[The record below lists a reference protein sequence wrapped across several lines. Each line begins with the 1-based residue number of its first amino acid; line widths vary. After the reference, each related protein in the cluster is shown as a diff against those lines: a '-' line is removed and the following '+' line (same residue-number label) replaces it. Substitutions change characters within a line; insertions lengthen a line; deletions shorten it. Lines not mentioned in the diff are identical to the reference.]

1 MNENLNKKNALD
13 TVKRFL
19 FDYKVILMFVV
30 LSIACILISGA
41 NISYVAGEV
50 FSRFGRNT
58 CLVLALIIPCMAGL
72 GMNFGIVVGAIAAQI
87 SIFWVV
93 HWGFTGIGGF
103 MLCVA
108 MSTPLAIFFG
118 WLLGKLFNKTKGAEM
133 IAGLVL
139 GFFAAGLY
147 RLFVL
152 YIIGGVI
159 PFDDPNLLD
168 RGFGLRNAYDLTG
181 NLKYAVDDISFLTT
195 AAVLSVVYILST
207 AALAMHDKKMGK
219 ELSTKSVITKIA
231 VAAVVLVLS
240 FVGKMIPAVADM
252 LGKNRVIMADAVLL
266 GSIGILVYAVA
277 MFIKNRPAKGSAAF
291 SKLVKIAAVA
301 VILLV
306 SNMIPGINKVYRSVR
321 LPAMTFAVICF
332 FAFFNNWIV
341 NTRLGQNMRTVGQS
355 RSVATSAGIDVD
367 KTRIIA
373 TCISTVLAAWG
384 QLIFLQNLGTFNTVQ
399 QQDNVGLYAV
409 AAILVGGANV
419 QKADNKQAIIGVL
432 LFHTLFVVAPLAATE
447 LVGDSAISEYIRMF
461 FSYGVIAV
469 SLAMHAWKSGNKRN
483 PGAEGMTAV
492 MMGPLSGGQSGG
504 ASGGSGGGAG

>member
-1 MNENLNKKNALD
+1 MSKDSLNKKSALD
-13 TVKRFL
+13 GLKRSL
-19 FDYKVILMFVV
+19 FENKVILLFVV
-30 LSIACILISGA
+30 LSIVCLLIADTSV
-41 NISYVAGEV
+41 SYVASEV
-50 FSRFGRNT
+50 ASRFTRNA
-58 CLVLALIIPCMAGL
+58 CIVLALIIPCLAGL

-87 SIFWVV
+87 SIFWIV
-93 HWGFTGIGGF
+93 HWGFTGISGF
-103 MLCVA
+103 LLCVL

-152 YIIGGVI
+152 YIMGGVI
-159 PFDDPNLLD
+159 PYDDPNLLD
-168 RGFGLRNAYDLTG
+168 RGFGLRNAFDLTG
-181 NLKYAVDDISFLTT
+181 NLKYALDDISLLTS
-195 AAVLSVVYILST
+195 LVVIGIVSLVST
-207 AALAMHDKKMGK
+207 VVVSLHDKKMGK
-219 ELSTKSVITKIA
+219 ESDKKKVTAKLVASAAALAVGIVGKFVPFVNEMLGGTRVIMTDGVLLLGIA
-231 VAAVVLVLS
+231 LVVYAVVLLLKAETR
-240 FVGKMIPAVADM
+240 GKGIKWAVAGALLVVSTFIPAVAT
-252 LGKNRVIMADAVLL
+252 
-266 GSIGILVYAVA
+266 VYNA
-277 MFIKNRPAKGSAAF
+277 
-291 SKLVKIAAVA
+291 
-301 VILLV
+301 
-306 SNMIPGINKVYRSVR
+306 VR
-321 LPAMTFAVICF
+321 LPAMTLVIIWVFAS
-332 FAFFNNWIV
+332 FNTWMI

-419 QKADNKQAIIGVL
+419 QKANNKQAVIGVL
-432 LFHTLFVVAPLAATE
+432 LFHTLFVLAPLAATK

-469 SLAMHAWKSGNKRN
+469 SLAMHAWKKVYKRK
-483 PGAEGMTAV
+483 PGAEGLTRPM
-492 MMGPLSGGQSGG
+492 LR
-504 ASGGSGGGAG
+504 

>member
-1 MNENLNKKNALD
+1 MNNLNKKSPLD
-13 TVKRFL
+13 AVKRFV
-19 FDYKVILMFVV
+19 FDNKVILLFVL
-30 LSIACILISGA
+30 LSLACIAISGA
-41 NISYVAGEV
+41 NISYIAGEV

-93 HWGFTGIGGF
+93 HWGFTGISGF
-103 MLCVA
+103 LLTVA

-159 PFDDPNLLD
+159 PFDDPNLLE
-168 RGFGLRNAYDLTG
+168 RGFGLRNAFDLTG
-181 NLKYAVDDISFLTT
+181 NLKYAVDDISFLNT
-195 AAVLSVVYILST
+195 AMVLAVVFLLVSL
-207 AALAMHDKKMGK
+207 ALAFHAHKFGEGINKKK
-219 ELSTKSVITKIA
+219 TLTQIVACIA
-231 VAAVVLVLS
+231 VFVLA
-240 FVGKMIPAVADM
+240 FVGKMIPPVNEM
-252 LGKNRVIMADAVLL
+252 LGGKRVILADAVVL
-266 GSIGILVYAVA
+266 GAVA
-277 MFIKNRPAKGSAAF
+277 LIAYAAFLFLKNRPAKGSAMF
-291 SKLVKIAAVA
+291 SKVLKIAVLAVA
-301 VILLV
+301 LLV
-306 SNMIPGINKVYRSVR
+306 SNMIPGVNKVYRSVR
-321 LPAMTFAVICF
+321 LPAMTFAIICF
-332 FAFFNNWIV
+332 FAFFNNWLV
-341 NTRLGQNMRTVGQS
+341 NTRLGQNMRTVGQN

-419 QKADNKQAIIGVL
+419 QKATNKQAVIGVI

-469 SLAMHAWKSGNKRN
+469 SLAMHAWKSSGKRK
-483 PGAEGMTAV
+483 PDAEGMTAV
-492 MMGPLSGGQSGG
+492 MLQPESPAANQRPQ
-504 ASGGSGGGAG
+504 

>member
-1 MNENLNKKNALD
+1 MNENLNKKSALD
-13 TVKRFL
+13 GLKKFV
-19 FDYKVILMFVV
+19 FDNKVILLFVL
-30 LSIACILISGA
+30 LSIACIMISGA
-41 NISYVAGEV
+41 NISYIAGEV

-103 MLCVA
+103 LLCVA

-168 RGFGLRNAYDLTG
+168 RGFGLRNAFDLTG

-195 AAVLSVVYILST
+195 AIVLGVVFLLVTAVL
-207 AALAMHDKKMGK
+207 ALHDKKMGNAVN
-219 ELSTKSVITKIA
+219 TKSVLTRVIA
-231 VAAVVLVLS
+231 CVAVIV
-240 FVGKMIPAVADM
+240 FGFGGKMIPPVAEM
-252 LGKNRVIMADAVLL
+252 LGKNRVILADAVLL
-266 GSIGILVYAVA
+266 GGIGSLVVDVVL
-277 MFIKNRPAKGSAAF
+277 FLKERPAKGTAAF
-291 SKLVKIAAVA
+291 SKVVKIALLAV
-301 VILLV
+301 VLLAT
-306 SNMIPGINKVYRSVR
+306 NMVPGINKVYRSIR
-321 LPAMTFAVICF
+321 IPTMTYAVIAF

-355 RSVATSAGIDVD
+355 RSVATSAGIDVN

-419 QKADNKQAIIGVL
+419 QKASNKQAIVGVI

-469 SLAMHAWKSGNKRN
+469 SLAMHAWKTGGKRK
-483 PGAEGMTAV
+483 PDAEGLTAV
-492 MMGPLSGGQSGG
+492 MMQPVAPAANSRPK
-504 ASGGSGGGAG
+504 

>member
-1 MNENLNKKNALD
+1 MNNSLNKKSPVDLM
-13 TVKRFL
+13 KRFVS
-19 FDYKVILMFVV
+19 DNKVILLFVL
-30 LSIACILISGA
+30 LSIACIIISGA

-93 HWGFTGIGGF
+93 HWGFTGISGF

-108 MSTPLAIFFG
+108 MSTPMAIFFG
-118 WLLGKLFNKTKGAEM
+118 WLLGLLFNKTKGSEM
-133 IAGLVL
+133 VAGLIL

-147 RLFVL
+147 RLFTL

-168 RGFGLRNAYDLTG
+168 RGFGLRNAFDLTG
-181 NLKYAVDDISFLTT
+181 NLKYAVDDISFLSTCVVLGIVYLLYTGVVYLHGKKYGSDITGKKLLTQLIT
-195 AAVLSVVYILST
+195 AAALVVF
-207 AALAMHDKKMGK
+207 G
-219 ELSTKSVITKIA
+219 
-231 VAAVVLVLS
+231 
-240 FVGKMIPAVADM
+240 FVGKLIPPVAEM
-252 LGKNRVIMADAVLL
+252 LGKNRVILADAVTL
-266 GSIGILVYAVA
+266 G
-277 MFIKNRPAKGSAAF
+277 
-291 SKLVKIAAVA
+291 A

-306 SNMIPGINKVYRSVR
+306 WAVVLFVKNKPAKGTPAFSKVLKIAILAAVLFVTNLIPGINKVYRSVR

-332 FAFFNNWIV
+332 FAAFNNWLV
-341 NTRLGQNMRTVGQS
+341 NTRLGQNMRTVGQN

-409 AAILVGGANV
+409 AAILGGGANV
-419 QKADNKQAIIGVL
+419 QKATNKQAIIGVV

-469 SLAMHAWKSGNKRN
+469 SLAMHASKKGGKRK
-483 PGAEGMTAV
+483 PDAEGLTAV
-492 MMGPLSGGQSGG
+492 MMQPLPPSGMSRPK
-504 ASGGSGGGAG
+504 

>member
-1 MNENLNKKNALD
+1 MNENLNKKSSLDAL
-13 TVKRFL
+13 KRFV
-19 FDYKVILMFVV
+19 FDNKVIFLFVL

-41 NISYVAGEV
+41 NISYIAGEV

-87 SIFWVV
+87 SIFWTV
-93 HWGFTGIGGF
+93 HWGFVGIGGF
-103 MLCVA
+103 LLALLMA
-108 MSTPLAIFFG
+108 TPLAIFFG

-168 RGFGLRNAYDLTG
+168 RGFGLRNAFDLTG
-181 NLKYAVDDISFLTT
+181 NLKYAVDDISFLNT
-195 AAVLSVVYILST
+195 AAVLAVVFLLVNL
-207 AALAMHDKKMGK
+207 ALMIHDQKMGEGK
-219 ELSTKSVITKIA
+219 NKKSFLLK
-231 VAAVVLVLS
+231 AAACVVVLVLS
-240 FVGKMIPAVADM
+240 FVGKMIPPVNEM
-252 LGKNRVIMADAVLL
+252 LGGKRVILADAVVL
-266 GSIGILVYAVA
+266 GSVGLIVYAAVL
-277 MFIKNRPAKGSAAF
+277 FLKKRPAKGSADF
-291 SKLVKIAAVA
+291 SKVLKIAVLAVA
-301 VILLV
+301 LLV
-306 SNMIPGINKVYRSVR
+306 SNMIPGVNKVYRSVR
-321 LPAMTFAVICF
+321 LPSMTFAVIAF

-341 NTRLGQNMRTVGQS
+341 NTRLGQNMRTVGQN
-355 RSVATSAGIDVD
+355 RAVATSAGIDVD

-419 QKADNKQAIIGVL
+419 QKATNKQAIIGVI

-469 SLAMHAWKSGNKRN
+469 SLAMHAWKSSGKRK
-483 PGAEGMTAV
+483 PDAEGLTAV
-492 MMGPLSGGQSGG
+492 MMQPAAPAANSRPK
-504 ASGGSGGGAG
+504 

>member
-1 MNENLNKKNALD
+1 MSNSPLNKKNALD
-13 TVKRFL
+13 GLKRFL
-19 FDYKVILMFVV
+19 FENKVILMFVL

-41 NISYVAGEV
+41 NISYIAGEV

-152 YIIGGVI
+152 YIMGGVI

-168 RGFGLRNAYDLTG
+168 RGFGLRNAFDLTG

-195 AAVLSVVYILST
+195 IAVLGAVFLTASVVL
-207 AALAMHDKKMGK
+207 ALHDKKMGK
-219 ELSTKSVITKIA
+219 ALNTKTLLGKVIGCAALIVFGIA
-231 VAAVVLVLS
+231 
-240 FVGKMIPAVADM
+240 GKMIPPVAEM
-252 LGKNRVIMADAVLL
+252 LGKNRVILADAVVL
-266 GSIGILVYAVA
+266 GSALILVYAAVL
-277 MFIKNRPAKGSAAF
+277 FLKDRPAKGTAAF
-291 SKLVKIAAVA
+291 AKVLKLVLLAAA
-301 VILLV
+301 LLV
-306 SNMIPGINKVYRSVR
+306 SNMIPGVNKVYRSVR
-321 LPAMTFAVICF
+321 IPTMTYAVIVF
-332 FAFFNNWIV
+332 FAWFNNWIV

-419 QKADNKQAIIGVL
+419 QKASNKQAVIGVI

-483 PGAEGMTAV
+483 PSAEGMTAV
-492 MMGPLSGGQSGG
+492 MMQP
-504 ASGGSGGGAG
+504 AAPAANARPK

>member
-1 MNENLNKKNALD
+1 MKENNLMKKSPLD
-13 TVKRFL
+13 AAKRFV
-19 FDYKVILMFVV
+19 FDNKVILMFVL
-30 LSIACILISGA
+30 LSIACIMISGA
-41 NISYVAGEV
+41 NISYIAGEV

-58 CLVLALIIPCMAGL
+58 CIVLALIIPCMAGL
-72 GMNFGIVVGAIAAQI
+72 GMNFGIVIGAIAAQI

-103 MLCVA
+103 LLCVA

-159 PFDDPNLLD
+159 PFDDPNLLE
-168 RGFGLRNAYDLTG
+168 RGFGLRNAFDLSG

-195 AAVLSVVYILST
+195 AGVLAAVSMISNLVLIL
-207 AALAMHDKKMGK
+207 HDKKQGNPIN
-219 ELSTKSVITKIA
+219 TKS
-231 VAAVVLVLS
+231 AAIKLGGSALVLVLS
-240 FVGKMIPAVADM
+240 FVGKMIPAVANV
-252 LGKNRVIMADAVLL
+252 LGKNRLVLADAVLL
-266 GSIGILVYAVA
+266 GSIGVLVYAAVL
-277 MFIKNRPAKGSAAF
+277 FLKDRPAKGSAGF
-291 SKLVKIAAVA
+291 NKLLKLAALA
-301 VILLV
+301 VVLLV
-306 SNMIPGINKVYRSVR
+306 SNMFPDINKVYRSVR
-321 LPAMTFAVICF
+321 LPSMTFAVIYF
-332 FAFFNNWIV
+332 FALFNNWIV

-355 RSVATSAGIDVD
+355 RSVATSAGIDVN
-367 KTRIIA
+367 KTRVIA

-469 SLAMHAWKSGNKRN
+469 SLAMHAWKSGAKRN
-483 PGAEGMTAV
+483 PAAEGMTAV
-492 MMGPLSGGQSGG
+492 MMQP
-504 ASGGSGGGAG
+504 ASPAANSRPK

>member
-1 MNENLNKKNALD
+1 MSNNTLNTKSAVNSLKK
-13 TVKRFL
+13 FI
-19 FDYKVILMFVV
+19 FDNKVILMFVL

-41 NISYVAGEV
+41 NISYIAGEV

-147 RLFVL
+147 RLLVL

-168 RGFGLRNAYDLTG
+168 RGFGLRNAFDLTG

-195 AAVLSVVYILST
+195 AVVLGVVFL
-207 AALAMHDKKMGK
+207 AANLVLVLHDKKMGNAVNGK
-219 ELSTKSVITKIA
+219 KAGLKLGASALLVIFGIVGKFIPAVNEMLGGKRVILADAIVLGGIA
-231 VAAVVLVLS
+231 ALVYVAAV
-240 FVGKMIPAVADM
+240 FAV
-252 LGKNRVIMADAVLL
+252 K
-266 GSIGILVYAVA
+266 
-277 MFIKNRPAKGSAAF
+277 RPAKGSEAF
-291 SKLVKIAAVA
+291 AKLVKIAAVVA
-301 VILLV
+301 VLLLTNLV
-306 SNMIPGINKVYRSVR
+306 PGINKVYRSVR
-321 LPAMTFAVICF
+321 LPAMTFAVIAF
-332 FAFFNNWIV
+332 FAFFNTWIV
-341 NTRLGQNMRTVGQS
+341 NTRLGQNMRTVGQR
-355 RSVATSAGIDVD
+355 RSVATSAGIDVN

-419 QKADNKQAIIGVL
+419 QKANNKQAIIGVI

-469 SLAMHAWKSGNKRN
+469 SLAMHAWKSTDKRN
-483 PGAEGMTAV
+483 PAAEGMTAV
-492 MMGPLSGGQSGG
+492 MMQP
-504 ASGGSGGGAG
+504 ASPAANARPK

>member
-1 MNENLNKKNALD
+1 MNNLNKKSPLD
-13 TVKRFL
+13 AVKRFL
-19 FDYKVILMFVV
+19 FDNKVILLFVL
-30 LSIACILISGA
+30 LSLACILISGA
-41 NISYVAGEV
+41 NISYIAGEV

-103 MLCVA
+103 MLTVL
-108 MSTPLAIFFG
+108 MSTPMAIFFG

-168 RGFGLRNAYDLTG
+168 RGFGLRNAFDLTG
-181 NLKYAVDDISFLTT
+181 NLKYAVDDISFLNT
-195 AAVLSVVYILST
+195 ATVLSVLFLVVNL
-207 AALAMHDKKMGK
+207 ALGLHAKKFGTGN
-219 ELSTKSVITKIA
+219 TKKTMRNAIA
-231 VAAVVLVLS
+231 CVVVLVLS
-240 FVGKMIPAVADM
+240 IVGKMIPAVNDM
-252 LGKNRVIMADAVLL
+252 LGGKRVILADAVLL
-266 GSIGILVYAVA
+266 GSIALIVYAAVL
-277 MFIKNRPAKGSAAF
+277 FVKNRPAKGTAAF
-291 SKLVKIAAVA
+291 SKLVKLAVLA
-301 VILLV
+301 VVLLV

-321 LPAMTFAVICF
+321 LPAMTFAIICF
-332 FAFFNNWIV
+332 FAFFNNWLV
-341 NTRLGQNMRTVGQS
+341 NTRLGQNMRTVGQN
-355 RSVATSAGIDVD
+355 RSVATSAGIDVN

-419 QKADNKQAIIGVL
+419 QKATNKQAIIGVI

-469 SLAMHAWKSGNKRN
+469 SLAMHAWKSSGKRK
-483 PGAEGMTAV
+483 PDAEGMTAV
-492 MMGPLSGGQSGG
+492 MMQPSAPAANSRPQ
-504 ASGGSGGGAG
+504 

>member
-1 MNENLNKKNALD
+1 MKEKLNQKRPLEAAKQFVFEN
-13 TVKRFL
+13 
-19 FDYKVILMFVV
+19 KVILLFVLV
-30 LSIACILISGA
+30 SVACILISGA

-50 FSRFGRNT
+50 FSRVGRNT
-58 CLVLALIIPCMAGL
+58 CIVLALIIPCMAGL

-103 MLCVA
+103 LLTVL
-108 MSTPLAIFFG
+108 MSTPIALLFG

-152 YIIGGVI
+152 YIMGGVI
-159 PFDDPNLLD
+159 PFDDPNLLE
-168 RGFGLRNAYDLTG
+168 RGFGLRNAFDLNG

-195 AAVLSVVYILST
+195 AAVLSVVFLVATMAQAIHDRKYGTL
-207 AALAMHDKKMGK
+207 DKKK
-219 ELSTKSVITKIA
+219 TALKADACVL
-231 VAAVVLVLS
+231 VLVLS
-240 FVGKMIPAVADM
+240 FVGKAIPAVNKM
-252 LGKNRVIMADAVLL
+252 LGGTRVLLSDTVVLGAVALLAYAAVLFL
-266 GSIGILVYAVA
+266 
-277 MFIKNRPAKGSAAF
+277 KNKPAKGTPGFAKVVKFGALG
-291 SKLVKIAAVA
+291 LVM
-301 VILLV
+301 LV
-306 SNMIPGINKVYRSVR
+306 SNMIPGVNKVYRSVR
-321 LPAMTFAVICF
+321 LPAMTYAIICF
-332 FAFFNNWIV
+332 FAFFNNWLV
-341 NTRLGQNMRTVGQS
+341 NTRLGQNMRTVGQN

-419 QKADNKQAIIGVL
+419 QKATNKQAVIGVI

-469 SLAMHAWKSGNKRN
+469 SLAMHAWKSGDKRN
-483 PGAEGMTAV
+483 PVAEGMSTPMAQHAIPGSKT
-492 MMGPLSGGQSGG
+492 MG
-504 ASGGSGGGAG
+504 

>member
-1 MNENLNKKNALD
+1 MTNKNRTLESA
-13 TVKRFL
+13 KRFV
-19 FDYKVILMFVV
+19 FDNKVILLFVA

-41 NISYVAGEV
+41 NVSYVASEV

-93 HWGFTGIGGF
+93 HWGFTGITGF
-103 MLCVA
+103 MLCVL
-108 MSTPLAIFFG
+108 MSTPMALLFG

-147 RLFVL
+147 RLFTL

-168 RGFGLRNAYDLTG
+168 RGFGLRNAFDLTG

-195 AAVLSVVYILST
+195 AAVLSVV
-207 AALAMHDKKMGK
+207 AAVVTTSLYLHDKKMGNTPDK
-219 ELSTKSVITKIA
+219 KAFTTKLIA
-231 VAAVVLVLS
+231 AIVVLVLS
-240 FVGKMIPAVADM
+240 IALKFVPFTANM
-252 LGKNRVIMADAVLL
+252 LGKNRVILADAVML
-266 GSIGILVYAVA
+266 GSIGLLVYAAVL
-277 MFIKNRPAKGSAAF
+277 FLVKKPAKGSGDFA
-291 SKLVKIAAVA
+291 KVLRIAALA
-301 VILLV
+301 IILFV
-306 SNMIPGINKVYRSVR
+306 SNLIPGVNKVYRSVR
-321 LPAMTFAVICF
+321 LPAMTFAVIYF
-332 FAFFNNWIV
+332 FAWFNNWLV
-341 NTRLGQNMRTVGQS
+341 NTRLGQNMRTVGQK

-419 QKADNKQAIIGVL
+419 QKATNKQAIIGVI

-469 SLAMHAWKSGNKRN
+469 SLAMHAWKKSEKRN
-483 PGAEGMTAV
+483 PAAEGISTPMVTR
-492 MMGPLSGGQSGG
+492 PPKL
-504 ASGGSGGGAG
+504 

>member
-1 MNENLNKKNALD
+1 MSNTPLNKKGSLDAL
-13 TVKRFL
+13 KRFL
-19 FDYKVILMFVV
+19 FDNKVILLFVG
-30 LSIACILISGA
+30 LSIACILIADTSV
-41 NISYVAGEV
+41 SYVASEV
-50 FSRFGRNT
+50 ASRFARNT
-58 CLVLALIIPCMAGL
+58 CIVLALIIPCLAGL

-93 HWGFTGIGGF
+93 HWGFTGITGF
-103 MLCVA
+103 MLCVL

-118 WLLGKLFNKTKGAEM
+118 WLLGLLFNKTKGSEM
-133 IAGLVL
+133 VAGLIL

-147 RLFVL
+147 RLFTL

-168 RGFGLRNAYDLTG
+168 RGFGLRNAFDLTG

-195 AAVLSVVYILST
+195 CVLLGVVYLLYTGVVYLHGKKYGSNITGKKMVMQLVVSVVL
-207 AALAMHDKKMGK
+207 MVFG
-219 ELSTKSVITKIA
+219 
-231 VAAVVLVLS
+231 
-240 FVGKMIPAVADM
+240 FVGKLIPPVAEM
-252 LGKNRVIMADAVLL
+252 LGKNRVVLADAVVLGATALL
-266 GSIGILVYAVA
+266 VWAVVL
-277 MFIKNRPAKGSAAF
+277 FVKNKPAKGTAAF
-291 SKLVKIAAVA
+291 SKVLKIAAIA
-301 VILLV
+301 VLLFV
-306 SNMIPGINKVYRSVR
+306 TNLIPGINKVYRSVR
-321 LPAMTFAVICF
+321 LPAMTFALICF
-332 FAFFNNWIV
+332 FAAFNNWLV
-341 NTRLGQNMRTVGQS
+341 NTRLGQNMRTVGQN

-399 QQDNVGLYAV
+399 QQDNVGLYSV

-419 QKADNKQAIIGVL
+419 QKATNKQAIIGVV

-469 SLAMHAWKSGNKRN
+469 SLAMHASKKGGKRK
-483 PGAEGMTAV
+483 PDAEGLTAV
-492 MMGPLSGGQSGG
+492 MMQPLPPSGMSRPK
-504 ASGGSGGGAG
+504 

>member
-1 MNENLNKKNALD
+1 MNENLNKKSALD
-13 TVKRFL
+13 GLKKFV
-19 FDYKVILMFVV
+19 FDNKVILLFVL
-30 LSIACILISGA
+30 LSIACIMISGA
-41 NISYVAGEV
+41 NISYIAGEV

-103 MLCVA
+103 LLCVA

-168 RGFGLRNAYDLTG
+168 RGFGLRNAFDLTG

-195 AAVLSVVYILST
+195 AIVLGVVFLLVTAVL
-207 AALAMHDKKMGK
+207 ALHDKKMGNAVN
-219 ELSTKSVITKIA
+219 TKSVLTRVIA
-231 VAAVVLVLS
+231 CVAVIVFG
-240 FVGKMIPAVADM
+240 FVGKMIPPVAEM
-252 LGKNRVIMADAVLL
+252 LGKNRVILADAVLL
-266 GSIGILVYAVA
+266 GGIGALVVAVVL
-277 MFIKNRPAKGSAAF
+277 FLKERPAKGTAAF
-291 SKLVKIAAVA
+291 SKVVKIALLAV
-301 VILLV
+301 VLLAT
-306 SNMIPGINKVYRSVR
+306 NMVPGINKVYRSIR
-321 LPAMTFAVICF
+321 IPTMTYAVIAF

-355 RSVATSAGIDVD
+355 RSVATSAGIDVN

-419 QKADNKQAIIGVL
+419 QKASNKQAIVGVI
-432 LFHTLFVVAPLAATE
+432 LFHTLFVVAPLAATQ

-469 SLAMHAWKSGNKRN
+469 SLAMHAWKTGGKRK
-483 PGAEGMTAV
+483 PDAEGLTAV
-492 MMGPLSGGQSGG
+492 MMQPVAPAANSRPK
-504 ASGGSGGGAG
+504 

>member
-1 MNENLNKKNALD
+1 MNNTLNKKTTQDILKHFISEN
-13 TVKRFL
+13 
-19 FDYKVILMFVV
+19 KVILMLV
-30 LSIACILISGA
+30 LVSVACILISGA

-103 MLCVA
+103 MLCVV
-108 MSTPLAIFFG
+108 MSTPMALFFG
-118 WLLGKLFNKTKGAEM
+118 WLLGMMFNKTKGSEM
-133 IAGLVL
+133 VAGLIL
-139 GFFAAGLY
+139 GFFAGGLY

-152 YIIGGVI
+152 YIMGGVI

-168 RGFGLRNAYDLTG
+168 RGFGLRNAFDLTG

-195 AAVLSVVYILST
+195 LVVLGVVYIVYNVVVFAHGKKHGQEIST
-207 AALAMHDKKMGK
+207 RKMG
-219 ELSTKSVITKIA
+219 LQLAAGA
-231 VAAVVLVLS
+231 VMVV
-240 FVGKMIPAVADM
+240 FGIVGKMIPPVAEM
-252 LGKNRVIMADAVLL
+252 LGKNRVVLADAVTL
-266 GSIGILVYAVA
+266 SAFGILVYAAV
-277 MFIKNRPAKGSAAF
+277 MILKNRPANGTPER
-291 SKLVKIAAVA
+291 SKLLKLVIVAAVLFA
-301 VILLV
+301 

-321 LPAMTFAVICF
+321 LPAMTFAVIAF
-332 FAFFNNWIV
+332 FAAFNNWLV
-341 NTRLGQNMRTVGQS
+341 NTRLGQNMRTVGQN
-355 RSVATSAGIDVD
+355 RGVATSAGIDVD

-419 QKADNKQAIIGVL
+419 QKATNKQAIIGVI

-469 SLAMHAWKSGNKRN
+469 SLAMHANKK
-483 PGAEGMTAV
+483 
-492 MMGPLSGGQSGG
+492 
-504 ASGGSGGGAG
+504 GSKRSAKAQQA

>member
-1 MNENLNKKNALD
+1 MKENLNKKSSLEAI
-13 TVKRFL
+13 KRSL
-19 FDYKVILMFVV
+19 FDNKVIIMFVL
-30 LSIACILISGA
+30 LSVACILISGA
-41 NISYVAGEV
+41 NVSYIAGEV

-103 MLCVA
+103 LLCVA

-168 RGFGLRNAYDLTG
+168 RGFGLRNAFDLTG

-195 AAVLSVVYILST
+195 AAVLGVVFLLVTIVL
-207 AALAMHDKKMGK
+207 ALHEKKTVGSFNK
-219 ELSTKSVITKIA
+219 KTVLTRLLVC
-231 VAAVVLVLS
+231 AAVIAFG
-240 FVGKMIPAVADM
+240 FVGKMIPPVAAM
-252 LGKNRVIMADAVLL
+252 LGKNRVILADMVMI
-266 GSIGILVYAVA
+266 GSIAALVYAVLL
-277 MFIKNRPAKGSAAF
+277 FIKNRPAKGTKAF
-291 SKLVKIAAVA
+291 STVVKIAVVA
-301 VILLV
+301 AILLV
-306 SNMIPGINKVYRSVR
+306 SNLIPGINKVYRSVR
-321 LPAMTFAVICF
+321 VPTMTFVVIAF
-332 FAFFNNWIV
+332 FAFFNNWLV

-355 RSVATSAGIDVD
+355 RAVATSAGIDVN

-419 QKADNKQAIIGVL
+419 QKASNKQAIIGVI

-447 LVGDSAISEYIRMF
+447 MVGDSAISEYIRMF

-469 SLAMHAWKSGNKRN
+469 SLAMHAWK
-483 PGAEGMTAV
+483 TA
-492 MMGPLSGGQSGG
+492 GKKK
-504 ASGGSGGGAG
+504 

>member
-1 MNENLNKKNALD
+1 MSNTPLNKKSAMDSL
-13 TVKRFL
+13 KRFL
-19 FDYKVILMFVV
+19 FENKVILLFVI
-30 LSIACILISGA
+30 LSIVCIMISGA
-41 NISYVAGEV
+41 NVSYVAGEV

-87 SIFWVV
+87 SVFWIV

-103 MLCVA
+103 LLSVL
-108 MSTPLAIFFG
+108 MSTPLALLFG
-118 WLLGKLFNKTKGAEM
+118 WMLGKLFNKTKGAEM
-133 IAGLVL
+133 ITGLVL

-152 YIIGGVI
+152 YIMGGVI

-168 RGFGLRNAYDLTG
+168 RGFGLRNAFDLTG
-181 NLKYAVDDISFLTT
+181 NLKYALDDISFLTT
-195 AAVLSVVYILST
+195 ATVLSIVFILSIVVLT
-207 AALAMHDKKMGK
+207 LHDRKMGK
-219 ELSTKSVITKIA
+219 EVDNKKTTLKAGLAVIVLIISI
-231 VAAVVLVLS
+231 VAR
-240 FVGKMIPAVADM
+240 FVPFLNDM
-252 LGKNRVIMADAVLL
+252 LGGSRLILVDVVLL
-266 GSIGILVYAVA
+266 GSIGTIVYAA
-277 MFIKNRPAKGSAAF
+277 ILFFKDRPEKGSTEF
-291 SKLVKIAAVA
+291 RKLVKYVVLAA
-301 VILLV
+301 ILLI
-306 SNMIPGINKVYRSVR
+306 SNLIPDVNKVYRSVR
-321 LPAMTFAVICF
+321 LPAMTYAIICF
-332 FAFFNNWIV
+332 FAFFNTWIV
-341 NTRLGQNMRTVGQS
+341 NTRLGQNMRTVGQN

-367 KTRIIA
+367 KTRVIA
-373 TCISTVLAAWG
+373 TCVSTVLAAWG

-419 QKADNKQAIIGVL
+419 QKANNKQAIIGVI

-469 SLAMHAWKSGNKRN
+469 SLAMHAWKSSGKHN

-492 MMGPLSGGQSGG
+492 MLMPNSPS
-504 ASGGSGGGAG
+504 ANARPK

>member
-1 MNENLNKKNALD
+1 MSNNTLNTKSAVNSLKK
-13 TVKRFL
+13 FI
-19 FDYKVILMFVV
+19 FDNKVILMFVL

-41 NISYVAGEV
+41 NISYIAGEV

-147 RLFVL
+147 RLLVL

-168 RGFGLRNAYDLTG
+168 RGFGLRNAFDLTG

-195 AAVLSVVYILST
+195 AVVLGVVFL
-207 AALAMHDKKMGK
+207 AANLVLVLHDKKMGNAVNGK
-219 ELSTKSVITKIA
+219 KAGLKLGASALLVIFGI
-231 VAAVVLVLS
+231 
-240 FVGKMIPAVADM
+240 VGKFIPAVNEM
-252 LGKNRVIMADAVLL
+252 LGGKRVILADAIVL
-266 GSIGILVYAVA
+266 GGIAALVYVVAVFA
-277 MFIKNRPAKGSAAF
+277 AKRPAKGSEAF
-291 SKLVKIAAVA
+291 AKLVKIAAVA
-301 VILLV
+301 AVLLLTNLV
-306 SNMIPGINKVYRSVR
+306 PGINKVYRSVR
-321 LPAMTFAVICF
+321 LPAMTFAVIAF
-332 FAFFNNWIV
+332 FAFFNTWIV
-341 NTRLGQNMRTVGQS
+341 NTRLGQNMRTVGQR
-355 RSVATSAGIDVD
+355 RSVATSAGIDVN

-419 QKADNKQAIIGVL
+419 QKANNKQAIIGVI

-469 SLAMHAWKSGNKRN
+469 SLAMHAWKSTDKRN
-483 PGAEGMTAV
+483 PAAEGMTAV
-492 MMGPLSGGQSGG
+492 MMQP
-504 ASGGSGGGAG
+504 ASPAANARPK